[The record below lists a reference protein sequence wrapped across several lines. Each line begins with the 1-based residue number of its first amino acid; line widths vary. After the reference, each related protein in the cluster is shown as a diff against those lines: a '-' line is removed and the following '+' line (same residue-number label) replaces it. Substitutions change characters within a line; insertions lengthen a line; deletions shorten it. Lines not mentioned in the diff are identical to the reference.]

1 MHMANILIVDDTP
14 ANLSVLTTML
24 QQYGYKV
31 RPAISGDVAI
41 TAVNREKPDLI
52 LLDITMPGKNG
63 YEVCEILKSSPDTRD
78 IPIIFISALDA
89 IDDKMK
95 AFHVGGVDYI
105 TKPFHVE
112 EVQARVNAHLQ
123 LQEQRRRIE
132 ELVTFKDEMMR
143 VVSHDLKNPIGLIL
157 GYAEM
162 MLEDEET
169 DLNSLKKIHRGAS
182 TMLNLVT
189 DLLDV
194 ARTES
199 HLPLDLQPE
208 NLLSVL
214 KECIA
219 YFEYASSQKN
229 ISLTLDESQNNVI
242 VHVDRPRLVQV
253 LSNLMGNAIKYTPEN
268 GQVAVSIELLSENGV
283 RVHVRDNGLG
293 IPAQDVPHIFEKF
306 YRVQAESHRKN
317 EGTGLGL
324 AIAHGIM
331 EKHNGSIGV
340 VSELGQGSDFYIDLP
355 V

>member
-1 MHMANILIVDDTP
+1 MANILIVDDTP

-41 TAVNREKPDLI
+41 MAVNREKPDLI

-169 DLNSLKKIHRGAS
+169 DLSSLKKIHRGAS

-208 NLLSVL
+208 NLLSIL
-214 KECIA
+214 NECVA

-229 ISLTLDESQNNVI
+229 ISLILEQTYSEVV

-253 LSNLMGNAIKYTPEN
+253 LSNLIGNAVKYTPDN
-268 GQVAVSIELLSENGV
+268 GQVVISIELLPENGV
-283 RVHVRDNGLG
+283 QVHVRDNGLG
-293 IPAQDVPHIFEKF
+293 IPSQDVPHIFEKF

-324 AIAHGIM
+324 AIAAGIM

-340 VSELGQGSDFYIDLP
+340 VSELGIGSDFYIELP
-355 V
+355 L

>member
-1 MHMANILIVDDTP
+1 MANILIVDDTP

-162 MLEDEET
+162 MKPT
-169 DLNSLKKIHRGAS
+169 
-182 TMLNLVT
+182 
-189 DLLDV
+189 
-194 ARTES
+194 
-199 HLPLDLQPE
+199 
-208 NLLSVL
+208 
-214 KECIA
+214 
-219 YFEYASSQKN
+219 
-229 ISLTLDESQNNVI
+229 
-242 VHVDRPRLVQV
+242 
-253 LSNLMGNAIKYTPEN
+253 
-268 GQVAVSIELLSENGV
+268 
-283 RVHVRDNGLG
+283 
-293 IPAQDVPHIFEKF
+293 
-306 YRVQAESHRKN
+306 
-317 EGTGLGL
+317 
-324 AIAHGIM
+324 
-331 EKHNGSIGV
+331 
-340 VSELGQGSDFYIDLP
+340 
-355 V
+355 